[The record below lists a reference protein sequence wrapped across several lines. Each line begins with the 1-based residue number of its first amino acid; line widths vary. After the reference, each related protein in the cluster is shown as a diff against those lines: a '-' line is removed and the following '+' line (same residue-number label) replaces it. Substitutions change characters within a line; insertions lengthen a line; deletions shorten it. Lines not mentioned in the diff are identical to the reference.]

1 MHPND
6 DQVDSILHINLNE
19 YLLMSLDVRVLV
31 IVQEPGL
38 NMIKLFGFFL
48 FYGNNKLDY

>member
-19 YLLMSLDVRVLV
+19 YLLMSLDVIVL
-31 IVQEPGL
+31 IIIQEPGL
-38 NMIKLFGFFL
+38 NMIKLYGFFL
-48 FYGNNKLDY
+48 FDDNNKLNY